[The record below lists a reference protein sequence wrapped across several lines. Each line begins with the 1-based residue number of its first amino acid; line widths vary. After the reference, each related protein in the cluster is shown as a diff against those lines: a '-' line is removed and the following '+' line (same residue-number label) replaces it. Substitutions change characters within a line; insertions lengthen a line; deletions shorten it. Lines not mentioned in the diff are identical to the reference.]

1 MDGAVKS
8 AGALLLV
15 AILAAFPVRAEWV
28 EIELPT
34 GETIKAAYEK
44 PKMVGK
50 AHAVIYVHGG
60 LPREAGYE
68 DAADRGYDVAAFAGA
83 FAQAGFIAIAPVRT
97 TPFGRS
103 NGDDAIDEG
112 LATILAASKFLHD
125 HNEVIRVSVVGFG
138 EGGLIALWALSQ
150 MPDLAKGI
158 VLSPSRLADGENRAD
173 TMNLDSFVKQQAAK
187 SIRAPVL
194 LTVGD
199 LESRRAKRTANEVF
213 ESLMKAH
220 RQFRFIRNY
229 PGKHRWFH
237 QPRNAFMDDLIAHL
251 KR

>member
-1 MDGAVKS
+1 MIKPAVIV
-8 AGALLLV
+8 L
-15 AILAAFPVRAEWV
+15 AILLSALPAHAEWV

-34 GETIKAAYEK
+34 GEKVRAAYEK
-44 PKMVGK
+44 PQMVGK
-50 AHAVIYVHGG
+50 VHAVIYLHGRM
-60 LPREAGYE
+60 LREAGYD
-68 DAADRGYDVAAFAGA
+68 DAADRGYDIAAFAGA
-83 FAQAGFIAIAPVRT
+83 FANAGFVAIAPLRK
-97 TPFGRS
+97 TPIGS
-103 NGDDAIDEG
+103 NNGDDVIDEG
-112 LATILAASKFLHD
+112 LASILGATKYLHQHHD
-125 HNEVIRVSVVGFG
+125 VLRISVVGFG

-158 VLSPSRLADGENRAD
+158 VLSPSRFSQGGIRAD
-173 TMNLDSFVKQQAAK
+173 TMDLDAFLEKKAAL

-213 ESLMKAH
+213 EALMKAH

-229 PGKHRWFH
+229 PGKQRWFH
-237 QPRNAFMDDLIAHL
+237 QPRNAFMDDVVAYL